1 VRIGRQVERQF
12 EWDDDG
18 LSPLSGGLS
27 EASYSINERPTVLGQ
42 TIGSHRVT
50 RRQPVEQKMR

>member
-1 VRIGRQVERQF
+1 VRTPNSVRIGRQVERQF

-42 TIGSHRVT
+42 PLAPTGSRDDS
-50 RRQPVEQKMR
+50 P